1 MAATAPP
8 EFVRHLLDE
17 LDRLG
22 PIECRRFFGGWQFRT
37 GGEQF
42 AAVIRDTLYLRGDP
56 PLRAA
61 LSEAGGRPFT
71 YIRRDREVV
80 VQGYMSLPD
89 SCLDDPDEMRDWV
102 GRAMELARTGL
113 LAKPQRRRGKA
124 AATPPPEPG

>member
-42 AAVIRDTLYLRGDP
+42 AAVIRDTLYLRGD
-56 PLRAA
+56 AA
-61 LSEAGGRPFT
+61 LREALVEAGGRPFT
-71 YIRRDREVV
+71 YSRRDREVV

-89 SCLDDPDEMRDWV
+89 SCLDDADEMRAWV
-102 GRAMELARTGL
+102 GRAMELARTGA
-113 LAKPQRRRGKA
+113 LARPKRRRARAG
-124 AATPPPEPG
+124 ATPPPPEG